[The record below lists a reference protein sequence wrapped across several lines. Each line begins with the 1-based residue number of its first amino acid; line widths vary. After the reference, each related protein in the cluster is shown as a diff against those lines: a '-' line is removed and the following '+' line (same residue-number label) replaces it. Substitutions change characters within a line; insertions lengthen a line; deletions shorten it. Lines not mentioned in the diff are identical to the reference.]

1 MYMYG
6 NGRQF
11 RMYWHF
17 LQAKLISVPVTPAIV
32 AIFFFIIGLV
42 LFLVFQYDTYSSWA
56 PWL

>member
-1 MYMYG
+1 MVVNLSGMTL
-6 NGRQF
+6 
-11 RMYWHF
+11 F

-56 PWL
+56 SWL